1 MKWWY
6 LSDLNRVK
14 YLKSRDSEVHGVQAI
29 NRLSFSF
36 QPVDSTYVRS
46 KWFRYSACAERSP
59 VLEQEGKQ
67 CCCPGQGVPLSGW
80 LWESHAGSPD
90 KHRLPASPWCAIPA
104 DLNTAR
110 HSFNR
115 WFCRTAR
122 SGELWRDW
130 EKHLF
135 LLGEETRKSRIAPT
149 ILYTRS
155 SGWGWAPKNSRTW
168 SDASGIFTADA
179 SHKKGISCWLSTFY
193 TFLTGQGT
201 NQYWSV

>member
-14 YLKSRDSEVHGVQAI
+14 YLKSQDSEVHGVQAI

-135 LLGEETRKSRIAPT
+135 LLGEETRKSRIAPA

-155 SGWGWAPKNSRTW
+155 LAEDELQRTLEP
-168 SDASGIFTADA
+168 GVMHLVFLQLMPHTR
-179 SHKKGISCWLSTFY
+179 KGLAAGCLLSTH
-193 TFLTGQGT
+193 
-201 NQYWSV
+201 S